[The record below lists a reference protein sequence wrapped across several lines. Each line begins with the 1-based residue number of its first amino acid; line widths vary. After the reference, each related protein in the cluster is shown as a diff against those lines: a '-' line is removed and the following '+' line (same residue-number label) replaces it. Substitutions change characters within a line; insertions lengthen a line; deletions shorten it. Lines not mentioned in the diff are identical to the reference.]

1 MKNAFTSRNVLCGGF
16 ILAALGIVQI
26 AHAGYALPSPP
37 PGFSGTPGAFTYKAA
52 NASEWLSGTVRT
64 NATLNV
70 AGRSVTVPAAMRV
83 AANAGTF
90 AARFMYT
97 NPLLITAAGAAF
109 LAAQYIQWDGNQWVY
124 SNPSTSFPVSDGFG
138 WQFNNGGVFRADL
151 PLFQTPLAAC
161 VANNPTPQTHGMRI
175 NRTWNAN
182 LVDCAMF
189 RLSDGGT
196 VWFPAVRR
204 YAHPTC
210 PAGWYITPAG
220 CVQNP
225 PPAQVTQSEEEFIER
240 VAPQIAPEQIPTYI
254 PPHIVPIPVET
265 PVINPTPQPIGVP
278 YVAPQPRPL
287 IVPLGDPQLV
297 PNTDPQQWRQPMVR
311 VSPSPTPSQPWRV
324 NMQPYE
330 RITSSPQGIP
340 EPVSEPD
347 LASPAQPSQETDFCL
362 RNPDVLACQ
371 KVPEFDI
378 PEEEVPTDTTS
389 ITYEPESF
397 MSGGSCPSAVYA
409 SVNGH
414 QVLAWNWPQY
424 CGYITNY
431 AKPVLL
437 SLCAFTALMIVAG
450 GFRTE

>member
-83 AANAGTF
+83 AANAPTF
-90 AARFMYT
+90 AARFMFA
-97 NPLLITAAGAAF
+97 NPLLLTAAGAAY
-109 LAAQYIQWDGNQWVY
+109 LASQYIHWDESSATWVY
-124 SNPSTSFPVSDGFG
+124 SDPASNYPQSDGYKYFVNDALLVSTTIEGACSNFSAMSG
-138 WQFNNGGVFRADL
+138 WPIISCAFPDAWFQRPTGPFRY
-151 PLFQTPLAAC
+151 PITRQSNT
-161 VANNPTPQTHGMRI
+161 
-175 NRTWNAN
+175 
-182 LVDCAMF
+182 
-189 RLSDGGT
+189 S
-196 VWFPAVRR
+196 
-204 YAHPTC
+204 C

-225 PPAQVTQSEEEFIER
+225 PPVQVTQSEEEFIER
-240 VAPQIAPEQIPTYI
+240 VAPQIAPEKIPTYI